1 VRGAQLPVPRDRPA
15 RRPADPRGD
24 ALAGRRHLLPSG
36 AIDRVSC
43 GKTPHQYLVERRV
56 EVAKSILLR
65 DDVPLAEVAYRLGFA
80 DQSHFTRHFRRI
92 TGASPGRL
100 RRAHRP
106 AH

>member
-1 VRGAQLPVPRDRPA
+1 
-15 RRPADPRGD
+15 
-24 ALAGRRHLLPSG
+24 
-36 AIDRVSC
+36 
-43 GKTPHQYLVERRV
+43 
-56 EVAKSILLR
+56 VAKSILLR